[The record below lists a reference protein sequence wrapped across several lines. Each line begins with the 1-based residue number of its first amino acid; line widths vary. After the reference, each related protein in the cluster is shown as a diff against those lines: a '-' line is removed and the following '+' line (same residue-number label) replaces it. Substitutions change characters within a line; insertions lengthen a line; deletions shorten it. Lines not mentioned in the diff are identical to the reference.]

1 MLIGHFLQLVNRHY
15 ERILAQ
21 WPVDALRPNVSF
33 EKAMRRRI
41 ARRLEPANATPEI
54 NVVAKEAQASVPVAT
69 KFNEQAELEQVNA
82 LYSFLENRYS
92 QKVRASSQ
100 DQE

>member
-1 MLIGHFLQLVNRHY
+1 M
-15 ERILAQ
+15 AQ

-33 EKAMRRRI
+33 QKAMRMRI
-41 ARRLEPANATPEI
+41 ARGLEPAKTNPEN
-54 NVVAKEAQASVPVAT
+54 NVVANEAQASVPVAT

-92 QKVRASSQ
+92 QKVRVSSQ
-100 DQE
+100 DRE